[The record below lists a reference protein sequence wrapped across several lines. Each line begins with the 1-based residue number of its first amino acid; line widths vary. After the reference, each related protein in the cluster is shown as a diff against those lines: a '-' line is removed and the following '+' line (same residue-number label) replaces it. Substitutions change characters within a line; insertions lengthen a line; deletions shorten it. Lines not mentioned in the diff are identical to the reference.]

1 VDEEAFCFGGT
12 RKGAF
17 VRALAERPIILAV
30 LALALASC
38 AEEPGPKT
46 GAGIATGALAGGLIG
61 AATGRRPGSVIAG
74 AVIGGIV
81 GGSIGNA
88 LDAED
93 RRRAYMAEMQ
103 ALEYGGPG
111 APVSWRGEHGA
122 YGTIVAGPAYPQGG
136 YERCREYTHTIYI
149 QGQPQNARGVACR
162 NPDGTWTPIS

>member
-1 VDEEAFCFGGT
+1 
-12 RKGAF
+12 
-17 VRALAERPIILAV
+17 VRAITGKTTIL
-30 LALALASC
+30 LALASLLAGC
-38 AEEPGPKT
+38 ADDPGPKT

-61 AATGRRPGSVIAG
+61 AATGRGPGAAVAG

-111 APVSWRGEHGA
+111 APVGWRGEHGA
-122 YGTIVAGPAYPQGG
+122 YGTIIAGPAYAQAG
-136 YERCREYTHTIYI
+136 YERCREYSHTIYI
-149 QGQPQNARGVACR
+149 QGRPQTARGVACR
-162 NPDGTWTPIS
+162 NPDGSWTPIS

>member
-1 VDEEAFCFGGT
+1 LAERE
-12 RKGAF
+12 KGAF

-30 LALALASC
+30 LALVLAGC
-38 AEEPGPKT
+38 AADPGPKT
-46 GAGIATGALAGGLIG
+46 GAGVATGALAGGLIG
-61 AATGRRPGSVIAG
+61 AATGHGPGSVVAG

-81 GGSIGNA
+81 GGTIGNA

-149 QGQPQNARGVACR
+149 QGRPQNARGVACR

>member
-1 VDEEAFCFGGT
+1 MRT
-12 RKGAF
+12 
-17 VRALAERPIILAV
+17 LAEKPIVLAV
-30 LALALASC
+30 LAFALAGC
-38 AEEPGPKT
+38 ADDPGPKT

-61 AATGRRPGSVIAG
+61 AATGRGPGSVVAG

-81 GGSIGNA
+81 GGTIGNA

-136 YERCREYTHTIYI
+136 HERCREYTHTIYI
-149 QGQPQNARGVACR
+149 QGRPQNARGVACR